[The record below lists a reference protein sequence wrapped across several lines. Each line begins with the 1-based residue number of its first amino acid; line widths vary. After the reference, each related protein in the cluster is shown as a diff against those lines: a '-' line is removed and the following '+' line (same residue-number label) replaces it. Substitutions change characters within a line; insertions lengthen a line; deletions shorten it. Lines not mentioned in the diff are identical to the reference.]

1 MNKLI
6 ILIVSLLFLQSCS
19 TIDSVQQQLPSFW
32 DDNQSKK
39 IIDIRQS
46 VVNLDCTQP
55 HLPQITQ
62 IKHEIE
68 WFELYS
74 TSKKRQY
81 DVLRLILPLK
91 ESVQDFYNRSSE
103 QQGSKFYCESKKSIL
118 DVQSKT
124 AADAVL
130 RRF

>member
-1 MNKLI
+1 MNKLS
-6 ILIVSLLFLQSCS
+6 ILVICLLFLQSCS
-19 TIDSVQQQLPSFW
+19 TIDSVQQQIPSFW
-32 DDNQSKK
+32 DDNQSEK
-39 IIDIRQS
+39 IIDIRQT
-46 VVNLDCTQP
+46 VVNLDCAQP
-55 HLPQITQ
+55 HLPQVTQ
-62 IKHEIE
+62 LKNEIQ

-81 DVLRLILPLK
+81 DVLRLVAPLK
-91 ESVQDFYNRSSE
+91 ETVQDFYNRSNE

-118 DVQSKT
+118 DVQSKA